1 MNLITRST
9 ISAPGQSLPKWDVRA
24 TSAFA
29 LIATELQT
37 SLDVSNVPKVEMMP
51 TRDHRWRAKWGLC
64 DVYYMALLSHMPYQ
78 DGSTAIGQSHQ
89 R

>member
-1 MNLITRST
+1 M
-9 ISAPGQSLPKWDVRA
+9 LPKWDVRA

-51 TRDHRWRAKWGLC
+51 IRDHRWRREMGIVQHKGCKEWLC
-64 DVYYMALLSHMPYQ
+64 
-78 DGSTAIGQSHQ
+78 
-89 R
+89 